1 MWSENT
7 PRWPVQSYSG
17 ARLPQMS
24 LAWRTRRS
32 PSRHTAACEHPR
44 RCDRGAPQVAGQD
57 AACQGQGF
65 IEKIPGG
72 RKPGVRG
79 RVRSPDPRAA
89 RLERTAERAIE
100 MALKDLP
107 VPLDKPPE
115 QMTDAELFAGNF
127 RESLLFNRAVLR
139 QPIDLSDPDPE
150 MLKTKREVA
159 LATQTAAVRIK
170 VAELRPPGD
179 DGVVDRLMQRVA
191 ALRRGEKVIEID
203 PATSLSDHASVA
215 RVG

>member
-1 MWSENT
+1 MTLEDRACGAKTRHGSRCNRTPAPGYLRCHWHGERAGRPPGTPQHVNT
-7 PRWPVQSYSG
+7 RAAAIEGRRRWL
-17 ARLPQMS
+17 AKMRL
-24 LAWRTRRS
+24 AK
-32 PSRHTAACEHPR
+32 A
-44 RCDRGAPQVAGQD
+44 
-57 AACQGQGF
+57 QGL
-65 IEKIPGG
+65 IDKIPGG

-79 RVRSPDPRAA
+79 RVRSPVPREA
-89 RLERTAERAIE
+89 RLERTAEKAID

-170 VAELRPPGD
+170 VAELAPRSD
-179 DGVVDRLMQRVA
+179 DSVVERLMRRVA
-191 ALRRGEKVIEID
+191 AIRRGERVIEND
-203 PATSLSDHASVA
+203 PGDIS
-215 RVG
+215 R